1 LWCSLILWPF
11 SGIGWKPGSEKVRCL
26 KSKGCSFQG
35 SSLKILMAAI
45 SEILYNNINV
55 SLIFTGVYNGNRKQE
70 V

>member
-1 LWCSLILWPF
+1 MF
-11 SGIGWKPGSEKVRCL
+11 
-26 KSKGCSFQG
+26 KGCSFQG

-45 SEILYNNINV
+45 SEILYNNIDV